1 MEADGAL
8 ALFKR
13 SQSKFGLTYKTH
25 IGDGDSKSYS
35 TVAKAIPYG
44 PLVHIRKEECVAYI
58 TKRMGPGLHEI
69 VKRSKGTIYYYYWH
83 KRFSQIVCKRIAQR
97 VAQG

>member
-13 SQSKFGLTYKTH
+13 SQSKLGLTYKTY

-35 TVAKAIPYG
+35 TVANAMPYG
-44 PLVHIRKEECVAYI
+44 PLVHIVKEECVAHT
-58 TKRMGPGLHEI
+58 TKRMGSALHQI
-69 VKRSKGTIYYYYWH
+69 VKRSKGIIFYY
-83 KRFSQIVCKRIAQR
+83 
-97 VAQG
+97 

>member
-13 SQSKFGLTYKTH
+13 SQSKLGRTYKTH

-35 TVAKAIPYG
+35 TVAKAMPYG

-69 VKRSKGTIYYYYWH
+69 VKRSKGIIYYYYWH
-83 KRFSQIVCKRIAQR
+83 KRFS
-97 VAQG
+97 

>member
-13 SQSKFGLTYKTH
+13 SQSKLGLTHKTY

-35 TVAKAIPYG
+35 TVAKAMPYV
-44 PLVHIRKEECVAYI
+44 PLAHIEKEESVAHF
-58 TKRMGPGLHEI
+58 TKRMGSGLRKI
-69 VKRSKGTIYYYYWH
+69 VKRSKGITFYY
-83 KRFSQIVCKRIAQR
+83 
-97 VAQG
+97 

>member
-13 SQSKFGLTYKTH
+13 SQSKLGLTYKTY

-35 TVAKAIPYG
+35 TVAKAMPYG

-69 VKRSKGTIYYYYWH
+69 VKRSKGIIYYYYWH

>member
-13 SQSKFGLTYKTH
+13 SQSKLGLTYKTY

-35 TVAKAIPYG
+35 GVAKAMPYG
-44 PLVHIRKEECVAYI
+44 PLVHIAKEECVVHI
-58 TKRMGPGLHEI
+58 TKQMGSGLREI
-69 VKRSKGTIYYYYWH
+69 VKRFKGIIFYY
-83 KRFSQIVCKRIAQR
+83 
-97 VAQG
+97 

>member
-1 MEADGAL
+1 MEAYGAL
-8 ALFKR
+8 GLFKR
-13 SQSKFGLTYKTH
+13 SQSKLGLTYKTH
-25 IGDGDSKSYS
+25 IDDGDSKSYS
-35 TVAKAIPYG
+35 TVAKAMPYG

>member
-1 MEADGAL
+1 MEADWVL

-13 SQSKFGLTYKTH
+13 SQSKLGLTYKTH

-35 TVAKAIPYG
+35 TVAKAMPYG

-69 VKRSKGTIYYYYWH
+69 VKRSKGIIYYYYWH

>member
-13 SQSKFGLTYKTH
+13 SQSKLGLTYKTY

-35 TVAKAIPYG
+35 TVAKAMSYG
-44 PLVHIRKEECVAYI
+44 PLVHIAKEECVAHI
-58 TKRMGPGLHEI
+58 TKRMGSGLREI
-69 VKRSKGTIYYYYWH
+69 VKRSKCIIFYY
-83 KRFSQIVCKRIAQR
+83 
-97 VAQG
+97 